1 MHNKILDISVI
12 IPFHN
17 KGKMT
22 TDCVRSLLKFG
33 PQVAEFILVNNNS
46 NNEELKIV
54 REFIED
60 YSNIRLLDYLEP
72 FNYQK
77 LNNWAVNNSKG
88 KFILL
93 LNNDTELVEKSRN
106 LIEKMCQKAS
116 ENSIGAVGC
125 LLLYGDKKTVQHG
138 GVYLIEGGLAD
149 HIAVGQRY
157 KPSLK
162 GTPIGLDY
170 NKDKQLVAVTGAVT
184 VVERRKFAQVGG
196 FDEKFIVC
204 GGDVDLCIRL
214 NQAGFKTWYIGSGY
228 ILHKESQS
236 RRGQK
241 IPHNDFI
248 LSYKSY
254 MTAYDEKN
262 VDPFVGKYIYS
273 EKQSA

>member
-1 MHNKILDISVI
+1 MHNKTLDISVI
-12 IPFHN
+12 IPFYN
-17 KGKMT
+17 KAKMT
-22 TDCVRSLLKFG
+22 IDCVKSLYKFG
-33 PQVAEFILVNNNS
+33 PQVKEVILINNNS
-46 NNEELKIV
+46 SQEELITIKNFIV
-54 REFIED
+54 D
-60 YSNIRLLDYLEP
+60 YKNIKLLDYLEP

-77 LNNWAVNNSKG
+77 LNNWAAGNSKG
-88 KFILL
+88 KFILF

-106 LIEKMCQKAS
+106 LIEKMYQKAS
-116 ENSIGAVGC
+116 EKNIGAVGC

-149 HIAVGQRY
+149 HIAVGQKY

-162 GTPIGLDY
+162 DTPIGLNY

-184 VVERRKFAQVGG
+184 MVEKKKFIKVDG

-214 NQAGFKTWYIGSGY
+214 NKAGFKTWYLGSGY

-254 MTAYDEKN
+254 MTIYDEKN
-262 VDPFVGKYIYS
+262 VDPFVGKYLYK
-273 EKQSA
+273 EQQSA